1 MIFCS
6 LNYLMFF
13 YLSFWFR
20 VQLLNRLPQS
30 PRKRGKRNQLKV
42 TLKKASCTRYALTY
56 YLHHLLTL
64 EGYARSFQQWV
75 GKLAYSKVSY

>member
-6 LNYLMFF
+6 LNYVMFF

-20 VQLLNRLPQS
+20 VQLPNLLPPS
-30 PRKRGKRNQLKV
+30 RRKRGKQNLLKV
-42 TLKKASCTRYALTY
+42 TLKTASSTRYALTFY
-56 YLHHLLTL
+56 IHHLLTL
-64 EGYARSFQQWV
+64 ESYSISFQQWV